1 MPRKSSPEGEAIA
14 AQGAA
19 TLVSLKLLV
28 ICLQDNGALEHGQ
41 FTEALRRFIE
51 ISKYDASTRTLDILN
66 QLRLS
71 LLA

>member
-1 MPRKSSPEGEAIA
+1 MPRKFSPEGEAIA
-14 AQGAA
+14 AYGAA

-28 ICLQDNGALEHGQ
+28 ICLQDNGSLEHNQ
-41 FTEALRRFIE
+41 FPEALRRFLE
-51 ISKYDASTRTLDILN
+51 ISKFDASTRTLDILN